1 MLPAQVPNPIFN
13 PDDEQIIFLDEEI
26 IRFGYLEQP
35 EPKAPPQAEQEP
47 SFMTGESEQWKVL
60 IVDDEPDV
68 HKATELALKN
78 FQFAGKP
85 LSFFSAYSSREGR
98 HMISVDHP
106 DVALILL
113 DVVMETNDAGLQM
126 VQYIREELKNPHVR
140 IILRTGQP
148 GEAPEESIILNY
160 DINDY
165 KLKIELTRQKLITSA
180 VSALRSYRDIVTI
193 EQQRQQLAETL
204 ESLQQAKA
212 ELEDYNRTLEMKVA
226 ERTAALEAA
235 NLELHR
241 IATLD
246 GLTLVANR
254 RRFDDYWLE
263 QWQLHCQQRLPLS
276 LLLIDVDY
284 FKNYNDYYGH
294 LAGDKCLYEI
304 ANAVQAV
311 LQRPSDLVAR
321 YGGEEF
327 AVILPNTPLEGAV
340 RVAQTVMAKVKSLQL
355 PHVNSLTSDQVTIS
369 VGVGQVHPHPD
380 VSPQT
385 PIAITDKALYQ
396 AKRSGRNCYSI
407 YQNPA

>member
-1 MLPAQVPNPIFN
+1 MIPTPAPTQALNQD
-13 PDDEQIIFLDEEI
+13 DDETLVFLDEDISSFASTE
-26 IRFGYLEQP
+26 GL
-35 EPKAPPQAEQEP
+35 AADQEETP
-47 SFMTGESEQWKVL
+47 NLKEFSESDQWKVL

-78 FQFAGKP
+78 FQFGGKP
-85 LSFFSAYSSREGR
+85 LSFFSAYSSREGK
-98 HMISVDHP
+98 HLISVDHP
-106 DVALILL
+106 DAALILL

-204 ESLQQAKA
+204 ESLQQAKQ

-226 ERTAALEAA
+226 ERTAALESV
-235 NLELHR
+235 NQELHR
-241 IATLD
+241 MATLD
-246 GLTLVANR
+246 GLTMVPNR
-254 RRFDDYWLE
+254 RRFDEYWLE
-263 QWQLHCQQRLPLS
+263 QWQLLSHQNRPLS

-284 FKNYNDYYGH
+284 FKNYNDFYGH
-294 LAGDKCLYEI
+294 LAGDDCLVRVASAI
-304 ANAVQAV
+304 QSV
-311 LQRPSDLVAR
+311 LHRPTDLVAR

-327 AVILPNTPLEGAV
+327 AVILPCTPVEGAV
-340 RVAQTVMAKVKSLQL
+340 RIAEAIMNRVNALGI
-355 PHVNSLTSDQVTIS
+355 PHANSLASDRITIS
-369 VGVGQVHPHPD
+369 IGVSQVHPQTD
-380 VSPQT
+380 ISPQT
-385 PIAITDKALYQ
+385 PIALTDKALYQ
-396 AKRSGRNCYSI
+396 AKFSGRNCYSV
-407 YQNPA
+407 YQNP